1 MNLSQQ
7 LREKNTEL
15 EMLKETIRRQESLL
29 LSIRSQEQFLRSIYD
44 NVQEA
49 IFVVDVDDNGEFHY
63 QGFNASA
70 IALTGIKDVIYK
82 TPSEILP
89 PEAAAAVTARYQDCL
104 NANTCISYE
113 ECLPFRGEDTWWITN
128 LQPIRDET
136 GKIYR
141 IIGTSLNITERE
153 ASIGDRRQAKVE
165 LDRER
170 SFLEAIL
177 DSLDDGIV
185 ACNQD
190 GILTLFNQA
199 AENFHG
205 LPLEA
210 IPADDW
216 AKYYDLY
223 LPDSQTSM
231 SKDDIP
237 LYRVLRGESVKD
249 VEMMIIPKV
258 GKSRFLLANGNP
270 VIDRQ
275 GKKIGAV
282 VTMRDLTE
290 RKQSEQALAK
300 LNNELEARVEQR
312 TNELQQANNLLSR
325 FTKQLRRSNQE
336 LEEFASIISHDL
348 KAPLR
353 AIVNLTEW
361 IEEDLENK
369 LEEDTRHNMDLL
381 KSRVHRMRNLIDDLL
396 AYSRVGKLKSKPQLV
411 EVALMLAEIID
422 SIDIPDNCKIE
433 VVGEMPT
440 LITNKIPLG
449 QVFSNLI
456 DNAIKHSDKEKI
468 EIIISVRELDTFYEF
483 AITDNGKGIEPQYH
497 HKIFDIFK
505 TLQSRD
511 KKDNTG
517 IGLSIVK
524 KAVESQG
531 GEMKVKSQP
540 DRGSTF
546 SFTWKK

>member
-223 LPDSQTSM
+223 LPDSRTSM

>member
-70 IALTGIKDVIYK
+70 IALTGIKDVIDK

-336 LEEFASIISHDL
+336 LEEFAIIISHDL

-531 GEMKVKSQP
+531 GEMKVKSQQ